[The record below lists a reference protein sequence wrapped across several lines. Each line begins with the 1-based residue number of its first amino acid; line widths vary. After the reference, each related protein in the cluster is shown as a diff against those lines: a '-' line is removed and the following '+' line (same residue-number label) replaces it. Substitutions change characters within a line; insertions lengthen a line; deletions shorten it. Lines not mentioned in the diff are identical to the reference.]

1 MSALLWLIPAL
12 PLLGFAVLALF
23 GGTVSRR
30 ALAAIAMGAVGGSA
44 ALTFI
49 LVLGFIASPPSGG
62 ALTQTLGQWLTAGG
76 LSIAFGLRLDP
87 LSLVMIGVITGV
99 GFLIHCYSATFMADE
114 HGYRRYFAALNL
126 FVFGMLMLV
135 LADNLLLLFLG
146 WEMVG
151 LCSYLLIGHSYEDPD
166 NGRAARKAFV
176 VTRIGDAA
184 MAVGLFLLFTELGTL
199 HLATLLE
206 RAANN
211 WSTGEPLAIA
221 ASALLLAGA
230 VGKSAQLP
238 LQVWLPDA
246 MAGPSPVSAL
256 IHAATMVTAGVYLI
270 ARMHG
275 LFELAPPIQA
285 LVATIGAATLLLAAA
300 SALTQRDIKRV
311 LAYSTIS
318 QIGYMVMALGVGAYS
333 AAMFHFMTHAFFKAL
348 LFLAAGVIIMAL
360 HDEHDIFRMGGL
372 RHRLPGTSL
381 AFLIG
386 AASLAAFPLVTAG
399 FYSKDLILWETYAAS
414 SGSVWLWL
422 AGLLGAFLTGVYTF
436 RMIFV
441 AFLGSASAPIVRQ
454 PRKTE
459 STVLAV
465 LAVLALI
472 GGFVQL
478 PPLLGDLHLFSAF
491 MHTTLP
497 EAGER
502 EGLVMAEW
510 FALMLSSLAS
520 VLGIAVAWHLYGRG
534 RVDQR
539 MGAPGLRRLLENG
552 GGFDTAY
559 GRAVVQPF
567 VAAARSNRH
576 DFVDRLYTGVAGSAR
591 WLHERLSAT
600 QTGRLRWYA
609 AGMTGGVLVL
619 ATIAVLS

>member
-44 ALTFI
+44 AVTFI
-49 LVLGFIASPPSGG
+49 LVLGFLASPPSGG
-62 ALTQTLGQWLTAGG
+62 ALTQTLAQWFTAGG
-76 LSIAFGLRLDP
+76 LSIAFGLRLDA

-99 GFLIHCYSATFMADE
+99 GFLIHCYSATFMAAE

-372 RHRLPGTSL
+372 RHRLPGTAL

-491 MHTTLP
+491 MHATLP

-510 FALMLSSLAS
+510 FALMLSSLAGL
-520 VLGIAVAWHLYGRG
+520 LGIAVAWHLYGRG
-534 RVDQR
+534 REDQR
-539 MGAPGLRRLLENG
+539 MGSPGLRRLLENG

-567 VAAARSNRH
+567 VAAARINRH

-591 WLHERLSAT
+591 WLHERLSAA

-609 AGMTGGVLVL
+609 AGMTGGAIVL